1 MIIIKKY
8 ILFDLDGTVT
18 DPMIGITKSVRYA
31 LNKFGIE
38 VEDLNNLCK
47 FIGPPLKDSFMNFY
61 NFTEEDALKAISYYR
76 EYFST
81 NGLYENTVYE
91 NFEDML
97 IALKNDGKSL
107 IIATSK
113 PTVFAEKILEHFNLK
128 KYFDFI
134 SGSNLDNTRTKKA
147 DVISYALEQ
156 QMINNMSEIIMIGDR
171 EHDIIGAKALNI
183 ESIGVL
189 HGYGSYE
196 ELSSSGADY
205 IVKDV
210 SELKS
215 LLSTL

>member
-1 MIIIKKY
+1 MKKY

-18 DPMIGITKSVRYA
+18 DPMIGITKSVQYA
-31 LNKFGIE
+31 LRKFNIE
-38 VEDLNNLCK
+38 VENLNDLCK

-61 NFTEEDALKAISYYR
+61 GFNEEDALKAITFYR
-76 EYFST
+76 EYFSVT
-81 NGLYENTVYE
+81 GLYENVVYE
-91 NFEDML
+91 NFEDIL
-97 IALKNDGKSL
+97 ISLKEQNKSL

-134 SGSNLDNTRTKKA
+134 AGSNLDNTRTKKA

-156 QMINNMSEIIMIGDR
+156 QGLTEASEMIMIGDR
-171 EHDIIGAKALNI
+171 EHDVIGAKALGI

-196 ELSSSGADY
+196 ELSNSGATY

-210 SELKS
+210 KELKS
-215 LLSTL
+215 LLMSL

>member
-18 DPMIGITKSVRYA
+18 DPMIGITKSVQYA
-31 LNKFGIE
+31 LNKFDIE
-38 VEDLNNLCK
+38 VEDLNELCK
-47 FIGPPLKDSFMNFY
+47 FIEPPLKDSFMNFY
-61 NFTEEDALKAISYYR
+61 NFTEEDALNAITYYR

-81 NGLYENTVYE
+81 KGLYENTVYE

-97 IALKNDGKSL
+97 ISLKEKNKSL

-134 SGSNLDNTRTKKA
+134 AGSNLDNTRTKKA

-156 QMINNMSEIIMIGDR
+156 QGITEVSEIIMIGDR
-171 EHDIIGAKALNI
+171 EHDVIGAKALNI

-189 HGYGSYE
+189 HGYGSYD
-196 ELSSSGADY
+196 ELSNSGANY

-210 SELKS
+210 KELHS
-215 LLSTL
+215 LLLSL

>member
-18 DPMIGITKSVRYA
+18 DPMIVITKSVQYA
-31 LNKFGIE
+31 LNKFDIE
-38 VEDLNNLCK
+38 VEDLNELCK

-61 NFTEEDALKAISYYR
+61 NFTEEDALNAITYYR

-81 NGLYENTVYE
+81 KGLYENTVYE

-97 IALKNDGKSL
+97 ISLKEKNKSL

-134 SGSNLDNTRTKKA
+134 AGSNLDNTRTKKA

-156 QMINNMSEIIMIGDR
+156 QGITEVSEIIMIGDR
-171 EHDIIGAKALNI
+171 EHDVIGAKALNI

-189 HGYGSYE
+189 HGYGSYD
-196 ELSSSGADY
+196 ELSNSGANY

-210 SELKS
+210 KELHS
-215 LLSTL
+215 LLLSL

>member
-18 DPMIGITKSVRYA
+18 DPMIGITKSVQYA
-31 LNKFGIE
+31 LNKFDIE
-38 VEDLNNLCK
+38 VEDLNELCK

-61 NFTEEDALKAISYYR
+61 NFTEEDALNAITYYR

-81 NGLYENTVYE
+81 KGLYENTVYE

-97 IALKNDGKSL
+97 ISLKEKNKSL

-134 SGSNLDNTRTKKA
+134 AGSNLDNTRTKKA

-156 QMINNMSEIIMIGDR
+156 QGITEVSKIIMIGDR
-171 EHDIIGAKALNI
+171 EHDVIGAKALNI

-189 HGYGSYE
+189 HGYGSYD
-196 ELSSSGADY
+196 ELSNSGANY

-210 SELKS
+210 KELHS
-215 LLSTL
+215 LLISL

>member
-1 MIIIKKY
+1 
-8 ILFDLDGTVT
+8 
-18 DPMIGITKSVRYA
+18 
-31 LNKFGIE
+31 
-38 VEDLNNLCK
+38 
-47 FIGPPLKDSFMNFY
+47 MNFY
-61 NFTEEDALKAISYYR
+61 SFSEEDALKAIAFFR
-76 EYFST
+76 EYFSV

-97 IALKNDGKSL
+97 IALKEQNKSL

-134 SGSNLDNTRTKKA
+134 AGSNLDNTRTKKA

-156 QMINNMSEIIMIGDR
+156 QGLTETSEIIMIGDR
-171 EHDIIGAKALNI
+171 EHDVIGAKALGI

-196 ELSSSGADY
+196 ELSNSGANY

-210 SELKS
+210 NELKS
-215 LLSTL
+215 LLMSL

>member
-38 VEDLNNLCK
+38 VEDLNTLCK

-61 NFTEEDALKAISYYR
+61 NFSEGDALKAITYYR

-156 QMINNMSEIIMIGDR
+156 QRINNMSEIIMIGDR

-215 LLSTL
+215 LLLTL

>member
-1 MIIIKKY
+1 MKKY
-8 ILFDLDGTVT
+8 ILFDLDGTIT
-18 DPMIGITKSVRYA
+18 DPMLGITKSVKYA
-31 LNKFGIE
+31 LNKFDIE
-38 VEDLNNLCK
+38 VENLDDLCK

-61 NFTEEDALKAISYYR
+61 GFNEEDALKAITFYR
-76 EYFST
+76 EYFSVT
-81 NGLYENTVYE
+81 GLYENVVYE
-91 NFEDML
+91 NFEDIL
-97 IALKNDGKSL
+97 IALKEQNKSL

-134 SGSNLDNTRTKKA
+134 AGSNLDNTRTKKA

-156 QMINNMSEIIMIGDR
+156 QGLTETSEMIMIGDR
-171 EHDIIGAKALNI
+171 EHDIIGAKTLGI

-196 ELSSSGADY
+196 ELSNSGANY

-210 SELKS
+210 KELKS
-215 LLSTL
+215 LLMSL

>member
-38 VEDLNNLCK
+38 VEDLTTLCK

-61 NFTEEDALKAISYYR
+61 NFSEEDALKAITYYR

-97 IALKNDGKSL
+97 ISLKNDGKSL

-113 PTVFAEKILEHFNLK
+113 PIVFAEKILEHFNLK

-215 LLSTL
+215 LLLTL

>member
-1 MIIIKKY
+1 MKKY

-18 DPMIGITKSVRYA
+18 DPMIGITKSVQYA
-31 LNKFGIE
+31 LREFNIE
-38 VEDLNNLCK
+38 VENLNDLCK

-61 NFTEEDALKAISYYR
+61 GFNEEDALKAITFFR
-76 EYFST
+76 EYFSV

-91 NFEDML
+91 NFEDMI
-97 IALKNDGKSL
+97 IALKEQNKSL

-134 SGSNLDNTRTKKA
+134 AGSNLDNTRTKKA

-156 QMINNMSEIIMIGDR
+156 QGLTETSEMIMIGDR
-171 EHDIIGAKALNI
+171 EHDVIGAKALGI

-189 HGYGSYE
+189 HGYGSYG
-196 ELSSSGADY
+196 ELSNSGANY

-210 SELKS
+210 NELKS
-215 LLSTL
+215 LLMSL

>member
-38 VEDLNNLCK
+38 VEDLNTLCK

-61 NFTEEDALKAISYYR
+61 NFTEEDALKAIAYYR

-134 SGSNLDNTRTKKA
+134 SGSNLDNTRTKKT

-205 IVKDV
+205 IVTDV

>member
-18 DPMIGITKSVRYA
+18 DPMIGITKSVQYA
-31 LNKFGIE
+31 LNKFDIK
-38 VEDLNNLCK
+38 VEDLNELCK

-61 NFTEEDALKAISYYR
+61 NFTEEDALNAITYYR

-81 NGLYENTVYE
+81 KGLYENTVYE

-97 IALKNDGKSL
+97 ISLKEKNKSL

-134 SGSNLDNTRTKKA
+134 AGSNLDNTRTKKA

-156 QMINNMSEIIMIGDR
+156 QGITEVSEIIMIGDR
-171 EHDIIGAKALNI
+171 EHDVIGAKALNI

-189 HGYGSYE
+189 HGYGSYD
-196 ELSSSGADY
+196 ELSNSGANY

-210 SELKS
+210 KELHS
-215 LLSTL
+215 LLISL

>member
-18 DPMIGITKSVRYA
+18 DPMIGITKSVQYA
-31 LNKFGIE
+31 LNKFDIE
-38 VEDLNNLCK
+38 VEDLNELCK

-61 NFTEEDALKAISYYR
+61 NFTEEDALNAITYYR

-81 NGLYENTVYE
+81 KGLYENTVYE

-97 IALKNDGKSL
+97 ISLKEKNKTL

-134 SGSNLDNTRTKKA
+134 AGSNLDNTRTKKA

-156 QMINNMSEIIMIGDR
+156 QGITEVSEIIMIGDR
-171 EHDIIGAKALNI
+171 EHDVIGAKALNI

-189 HGYGSYE
+189 HGYGSYD
-196 ELSSSGADY
+196 ELSNSGANY

-210 SELKS
+210 KELHS
-215 LLSTL
+215 LLISL

>member
-38 VEDLNNLCK
+38 VEDLNTLCK

-61 NFTEEDALKAISYYR
+61 NFSEGDALKAITYYR

-134 SGSNLDNTRTKKA
+134 SGSNLDNTRTKKS
-147 DVISYALEQ
+147 DIISYALEQ

-215 LLSTL
+215 LLLTL

>member
-18 DPMIGITKSVRYA
+18 DPMIGITKSVQYA
-31 LNKFGIE
+31 LNKFDIE
-38 VEDLNNLCK
+38 VEDLNELCK

-61 NFTEEDALKAISYYR
+61 NFTEEDALNAITYYR

-81 NGLYENTVYE
+81 KGLYENTIYE

-97 IALKNDGKSL
+97 ISLKEKNKTL

-134 SGSNLDNTRTKKA
+134 AGSNLDNTRTKKA

-156 QMINNMSEIIMIGDR
+156 QGITEVSEIIMIGDR
-171 EHDIIGAKALNI
+171 EHDVIGAKALNI

-189 HGYGSYE
+189 HGYGSYD
-196 ELSSSGADY
+196 ELSNSGANY

-210 SELKS
+210 KELHS
-215 LLSTL
+215 LLLSL

>member
-38 VEDLNNLCK
+38 VEDLNTLCK

-61 NFTEEDALKAISYYR
+61 NFTEEDALKAIAYYR

>member
-1 MIIIKKY
+1 MKKY

-18 DPMIGITKSVRYA
+18 DSMIGITKSVQYA
-31 LNKFGIE
+31 LRKFNIE
-38 VEDLNNLCK
+38 VENLNDLCK

-61 NFTEEDALKAISYYR
+61 GFNEEDALKAITFFR
-76 EYFST
+76 EYFSV

-97 IALKNDGKSL
+97 IALKEQNKSL

-113 PTVFAEKILEHFNLK
+113 ATVFAEKILEHFNLK

-134 SGSNLDNTRTKKA
+134 AGSNLDNTRTKKA

-156 QMINNMSEIIMIGDR
+156 QGLTETSEMIMIGDR
-171 EHDIIGAKALNI
+171 EHDVIGAKALGI

-196 ELSSSGADY
+196 ELSNSGATY

-210 SELKS
+210 KELKS
-215 LLSTL
+215 LLMSL

>member
-18 DPMIGITKSVRYA
+18 DPMIGITKSVQYA
-31 LNKFGIE
+31 LNKFDIE
-38 VEDLNNLCK
+38 VEDLNELCK

-61 NFTEEDALKAISYYR
+61 NFTEEDALNAITYYR

-81 NGLYENTVYE
+81 KGLYENTVYE

-97 IALKNDGKSL
+97 ISLKEKNKSL

-134 SGSNLDNTRTKKA
+134 AGSNLDNTRTKKA

-156 QMINNMSEIIMIGDR
+156 QGITEVSEIIMIGDR
-171 EHDIIGAKALNI
+171 EHDVIAAKALNI

-189 HGYGSYE
+189 HGYGSYD
-196 ELSSSGADY
+196 ELSNSGANY

-210 SELKS
+210 KELHS
-215 LLSTL
+215 LLLSL

>member
-1 MIIIKKY
+1 MKKY
-8 ILFDLDGTVT
+8 ILFDLDGTIT
-18 DPMIGITKSVRYA
+18 DPMLGITKSVKYA
-31 LNKFGIE
+31 LNKFDIE
-38 VEDLNNLCK
+38 VENLNDLCK

-61 NFTEEDALKAISYYR
+61 GFNEEDALKAITFYR
-76 EYFST
+76 EYFSVT
-81 NGLYENTVYE
+81 GLYENVVYE
-91 NFEDML
+91 NFEDIL
-97 IALKNDGKSL
+97 IALKEQNKSL

-134 SGSNLDNTRTKKA
+134 AGSNLDNTRTKKA

-156 QMINNMSEIIMIGDR
+156 QGLTETSEIIMIGDR
-171 EHDIIGAKALNI
+171 EHDVIGAKALGI

-196 ELSSSGADY
+196 ELSNSGANY

-210 SELKS
+210 KELKS
-215 LLSTL
+215 LLMSL

>member
-18 DPMIGITKSVRYA
+18 DPMIGITKSVQYA
-31 LNKFGIE
+31 LNKFDIK
-38 VEDLNNLCK
+38 VEDLNELCK

-61 NFTEEDALKAISYYR
+61 NFTEEDALNAITYYR

-81 NGLYENTVYE
+81 KGLYENTVYE

-97 IALKNDGKSL
+97 ISLKEKNKSL

-134 SGSNLDNTRTKKA
+134 AGSNLDNTRTKKA

-156 QMINNMSEIIMIGDR
+156 QGITEVSEIIMIGDR
-171 EHDIIGAKALNI
+171 EHDVIGAKALNI

-189 HGYGSYE
+189 HGYGSYD
-196 ELSSSGADY
+196 ELSNSGANY

-210 SELKS
+210 KELHS
-215 LLSTL
+215 LLLSL

>member
-38 VEDLNNLCK
+38 VEDLNTLCK

-61 NFTEEDALKAISYYR
+61 NFTEEDALKAIAYYR

-97 IALKNDGKSL
+97 IALKNDGRSL

-189 HGYGSYE
+189 HGYGSYD

>member
-1 MIIIKKY
+1 MKKY

-18 DPMIGITKSVRYA
+18 DPMIGITKSVQYA
-31 LNKFGIE
+31 LRKFNIE
-38 VEDLNNLCK
+38 VENLNDLCK

-61 NFTEEDALKAISYYR
+61 SFSEEDALKAIAFFR
-76 EYFST
+76 EYFSV

-97 IALKNDGKSL
+97 IALKEQNKSL

-134 SGSNLDNTRTKKA
+134 AGSNLDNTRTKKA

-156 QMINNMSEIIMIGDR
+156 QGLTETSEMIMIGDR
-171 EHDIIGAKALNI
+171 EHDVIGAKALGI

-196 ELSSSGADY
+196 ELSNSGANY

-210 SELKS
+210 KELKS
-215 LLSTL
+215 LLMSL

>member
-18 DPMIGITKSVRYA
+18 DPMIGITKSVQYA
-31 LNKFGIE
+31 LNKFDIE
-38 VEDLNNLCK
+38 VEDLNELCK

-61 NFTEEDALKAISYYR
+61 NFTEEDALNAITYYR

-81 NGLYENTVYE
+81 KGLYENTVYE

-97 IALKNDGKSL
+97 ISLKEKNKSL

-134 SGSNLDNTRTKKA
+134 AGSNLDNTRTKKA

-156 QMINNMSEIIMIGDR
+156 QGITEVSEIIMIGDR
-171 EHDIIGAKALNI
+171 EHDVIGAKALNI

-189 HGYGSYE
+189 HGYGSYDG
-196 ELSSSGADY
+196 LSNSGANY

-210 SELKS
+210 KELHS
-215 LLSTL
+215 LLISL

>member
-18 DPMIGITKSVRYA
+18 DPMIGITKSVQYA
-31 LNKFGIE
+31 LNKFDIE
-38 VEDLNNLCK
+38 VEDLNELCK

-61 NFTEEDALKAISYYR
+61 NFTEEDALNAITYYR

-81 NGLYENTVYE
+81 KGLYENTVYE

-97 IALKNDGKSL
+97 ISLKEKNKSL

-134 SGSNLDNTRTKKA
+134 AGSNLDNTRTKKA

-156 QMINNMSEIIMIGDR
+156 QGITEVSEIIMIGDR
-171 EHDIIGAKALNI
+171 EHDVIGAKALNI

-189 HGYGSYE
+189 HGYGSYD
-196 ELSSSGADY
+196 ELSNSGANY

-210 SELKS
+210 KELHS
-215 LLSTL
+215 LLLSL

>member
-1 MIIIKKY
+1 MKKY
-8 ILFDLDGTVT
+8 ILFDLDGTIT
-18 DPMIGITKSVRYA
+18 DPMLGITKSVKYA
-31 LNKFGIE
+31 LNKFDIE
-38 VEDLNNLCK
+38 VENLDDLCK

-61 NFTEEDALKAISYYR
+61 GFNEEDALKAITFYR
-76 EYFST
+76 EYFSVT
-81 NGLYENTVYE
+81 GLYENVVYE

-97 IALKNDGKSL
+97 IALKEQNKSL

-134 SGSNLDNTRTKKA
+134 AGSNLDNTRTKKA

-156 QMINNMSEIIMIGDR
+156 QGLTEASEMIMIGDR
-171 EHDIIGAKALNI
+171 EHDVIGAKALGI

-196 ELSSSGADY
+196 ELSNSGATY

-210 SELKS
+210 KELKS
-215 LLSTL
+215 LLMSL

>member
-38 VEDLNNLCK
+38 VEDLNTLCK

-61 NFTEEDALKAISYYR
+61 NFSEGDALKAITYYR

-134 SGSNLDNTRTKKA
+134 SGSNLDNTRTKKS

-215 LLSTL
+215 LLLTL

>member
-61 NFTEEDALKAISYYR
+61 NFTEEDALKAITYYR

>member
-38 VEDLNNLCK
+38 VEDLNTLCK

-61 NFTEEDALKAISYYR
+61 NFSEGDALKAITYYR

-134 SGSNLDNTRTKKA
+134 SGSNLDNTRTKKS

-189 HGYGSYE
+189 HGYGSYD

>member
-38 VEDLNNLCK
+38 VEDLTTLCK

-61 NFTEEDALKAISYYR
+61 NFSEGDALKAITYYR

-97 IALKNDGKSL
+97 ISLKNDGKSL

-134 SGSNLDNTRTKKA
+134 SGSNLDNTRTKKS

-156 QMINNMSEIIMIGDR
+156 QMINNISEIIMIGDR
-171 EHDIIGAKALNI
+171 EHDILGAKALNI

-189 HGYGSYE
+189 HGYGSYK
-196 ELSSSGADY
+196 ELSTSGADY

-210 SELKS
+210 AELKS
-215 LLSTL
+215 LLLTL

>member
-1 MIIIKKY
+1 MKKY

-18 DPMIGITKSVRYA
+18 DPMIGITKSVQYA
-31 LNKFGIE
+31 LRKFNIE
-38 VEDLNNLCK
+38 VENLNDLCK

-61 NFTEEDALKAISYYR
+61 GFNEEDALKAITFFR
-76 EYFST
+76 EYFSV

-97 IALKNDGKSL
+97 IALKEQNKSL

-134 SGSNLDNTRTKKA
+134 AGSNLDNTRTKKA

-156 QMINNMSEIIMIGDR
+156 QGLTETSEIIMIGDR
-171 EHDIIGAKALNI
+171 EHDVIGAKALGI

-196 ELSSSGADY
+196 ELSNSGANY

-210 SELKS
+210 NELKS
-215 LLSTL
+215 LLMSL

>member
-38 VEDLNNLCK
+38 VEDLNTLCK

-61 NFTEEDALKAISYYR
+61 NFTEEDALKAIAYYR

-81 NGLYENTVYE
+81 NGVYENTVYE

-215 LLSTL
+215 LLLTL

>member
-38 VEDLNNLCK
+38 VKDLNTLCK

-61 NFTEEDALKAISYYR
+61 NFNEEDALKAITYYR

-97 IALKNDGKSL
+97 ILLKKHNKSL

-113 PTVFAEKILEHFNLK
+113 PTIFAEKILEHFNLK

-147 DVISYALEQ
+147 DVIRYALEQ
-156 QMINNMSEIIMIGDR
+156 QMINNISEIIMIGDR
-171 EHDIIGAKALNI
+171 EHDILGAKALNI

-189 HGYGSYE
+189 HGYGSYK
-196 ELSSSGADY
+196 ELSTSGADY

-210 SELKS
+210 AELKS
-215 LLSTL
+215 LLLTL

>member
-18 DPMIGITKSVRYA
+18 DPMIGITKSVQYA
-31 LNKFGIE
+31 LNKFDIE
-38 VEDLNNLCK
+38 VEDLNELCK

-61 NFTEEDALKAISYYR
+61 NFTEEDALNAITYYR

-81 NGLYENTVYE
+81 KGLYENTVYE

-97 IALKNDGKSL
+97 ISLKEKNKSL

-134 SGSNLDNTRTKKA
+134 AGSNLDNTRTKKA

-156 QMINNMSEIIMIGDR
+156 QGITEVSEIVMIGDR
-171 EHDIIGAKALNI
+171 EHDVIGAKALNI

-189 HGYGSYE
+189 HGYGSYD
-196 ELSSSGADY
+196 ELSNSGANY

-210 SELKS
+210 KELHS
-215 LLSTL
+215 LLISL

>member
-38 VEDLNNLCK
+38 VEDLNTLCK

-61 NFTEEDALKAISYYR
+61 NFTEEDALKAIAYYR

-97 IALKNDGKSL
+97 IALKNDGRSL

-156 QMINNMSEIIMIGDR
+156 QMINNMSAIIMIGDR
-171 EHDIIGAKALNI
+171 EHDIIRAKALNI

-189 HGYGSYE
+189 HGYGSYD